1 MHQAYAPAVLYALIK
16 DIKRHTLME
25 IKEFLNG
32 FVVIHKKQ
40 VDNTKVNYQK
50 LLDGY
55 KDVET
60 RFQDNSIKR
69 AKHLLDGFSEAR
81 KKRIENQRTTA
92 EDINIFEILGFTDD
106 EVKHSRFLAWLLD
119 TEETH
124 AQGNLFFKYFLK
136 SAELPVKYADV
147 PYKVKTEVKHKESR
161 IDIEIKSE
169 KNFLIHIENKVSA
182 SEGDEQ
188 LQRETRDLER
198 KIRELEVSSENA
210 HALYLIP
217 QGELP
222 DEAGKFEVLYWRKV
236 VDAVRMFEAEA
247 KAERVRW
254 VAEQYSYSI
263 KKHIMSME

>member
-1 MHQAYAPAVLYALIK
+1 MA
-16 DIKRHTLME
+16 
-25 IKEFLNG
+25 IKELLQG
-32 FVVIHKKQ
+32 FVVIHKQQ
-40 VDNTKVNYQK
+40 VDNTKVNFQK

-60 RFQDNSIKR
+60 WFQDDSIKR
-69 AKHLLDGFSEAR
+69 TKHLLDGFSEAR

-92 EDINIFEILGFTDD
+92 EDINIFEILNFRDD
-106 EVKHSRFLAWLLD
+106 EVRHSKFLAWLLD

-147 PYKVKTEVKHKESR
+147 PYRVKTEVKHEEAR

-169 KNFLIHIENKVSA
+169 KNFIIHIENKVSA
-182 SEGDEQ
+182 SEGDAQ
-188 LQRETRDLER
+188 LLRETMDLER
-198 KIRELEVSSENA
+198 KCSELGVNSENV
-210 HALYLIP
+210 HALYITP

-222 DEAGKFEVLYWRKV
+222 EEPGKFKALSWRKV
-236 VDAVRMFEAEA
+236 ADAVKVFEVEA
-247 KAERVRW
+247 KAERARW

>member
-1 MHQAYAPAVLYALIK
+1 MA
-16 DIKRHTLME
+16 
-25 IKEFLNG
+25 IKELLQG
-32 FVVIHKKQ
+32 FVVINNQQ
-40 VDNTKVNYQK
+40 VENTIGNFQK

-55 KDVET
+55 KDVEM
-60 RFQDNSIKR
+60 RFLDDSISR
-69 AKHLLDGFSEAR
+69 AKCLLDGFSEAR
-81 KKRIENQRTTA
+81 KKRNESQRTKA

-106 EVKHSRFLAWLLD
+106 EVRHSKFLAWLLD
-119 TEETH
+119 PDETH

-136 SAELPVKYADV
+136 FAELDVTYADV
-147 PYKVKTEVKHKESR
+147 PYKVKTEVKHEEAR

-198 KIRELEVSSENA
+198 KSRELEVSSENA

-217 QGELP
+217 HGELP
-222 DEAGKFEVLYWRKV
+222 DEAGKFKVLYWRKV

-247 KAERVRW
+247 KAERARW

-263 KKHIMSME
+263 KKHIMNME